1 MMKTVTI
8 ALLAT
13 AMSVGFAQA
22 KGHMAKAKAL
32 SNGAADKSNMRLRS
46 GKSGMPERNVVP
58 RLHKR
63 VHAIARTV
71 KAQGRKLPISA
82 CARHARPN
90 PTTAHVAENQ

>member
-32 SNGAADKSNMRLRS
+32 SPCQTEQQTKATCACGPAKAVCQNGMWC
-46 GKSGMPERNVVP
+46 
-58 RLHKR
+58 
-63 VHAIARTV
+63 HAFT
-71 KAQGRKLPISA
+71 SA
-82 CARHARPN
+82 CTR
-90 PTTAHVAENQ
+90 